1 VPKKKT
7 RRRVKIEQSCCQGYP
22 KWYPLGAL
30 QKWQNVPVRATNK
43 QNCRKKNL
51 DLVAIDH
58 GIASLPTKVTT
69 IIDSGVNKTLLSETA
84 WSSIKQ
90 QPGHPKIKLKRNRT
104 KFTPS
109 VTNFELILGRTKC
122 QLKAPGGK
130 GISTIVYVV
139 EEETQ
144 PLLGLKDTEALGII
158 EIHPSLVQQLTT
170 EELKLDS
177 ARKIKTKL
185 TNRWNWQTDETAT
198 TDSLFQGLGKA
209 KVEPYWDRSIHPA
222 HHIAV
227 HRKIQN
233 KSGKW

>member
-1 VPKKKT
+1 M
-7 RRRVKIEQSCCQGYP
+7 
-22 KWYPLGAL
+22 
-30 QKWQNVPVRATNK
+30 
-43 QNCRKKNL
+43 
-51 DLVAIDH
+51 
-58 GIASLPTKVTT
+58 VTT

-109 VTNFELILGRTKC
+109 VTNFKLILGRTKC
-122 QLKAPGGK
+122 QLKAPGGT

-185 TNRWNWQTDETAT
+185 TNGWNSYYRKPISRIRKSQSGTI
-198 TDSLFQGLGKA
+198 LRQ
-209 KVEPYWDRSIHPA
+209 IHPSSPS
-222 HHIAV
+222 HCNT
-227 HRKIQN
+227 RKN
-233 KSGKW
+233 SKLKSGKWDPGH